1 MQLEELRSKYRDSIL
16 ALADKYHAD
25 NVRVFGSIARGEA
38 NKTSDI
44 DILVRFK
51 PGASLLDEAG
61 LDREL
66 NKLLGQPVDV
76 IGDDTIR
83 DEFKPF
89 ILNESIPL

>member
-1 MQLEELRSKYRDSIL
+1 MQLEELRSKYRDAIINL
-16 ALADKYHAD
+16 AEIYHAD
-25 NVRVFGSIARGEA
+25 NVRVFGSVARGDATE
-38 NKTSDI
+38 NSDI

-66 NKLLGQPVDV
+66 NELLGHAVDV

-89 ILNESIPL
+89 ILSESVPL